1 MTVIENI
8 NIAYVSQDLSLLS
21 SADADG
27 TKDLRYL
34 SVFAIGCMIL
44 PLREDRR
51 NCLFNGWVNSFR
63 IVLAFFTAWSS
74 YRQSICVS
82 VLFTIFSDFLEFL
95 MTLVVY
101 KLLRNLFKMSSTH
114 RVFMLSVSIYFKKYE
129 TANNSTYMFRSN
141 PTLTISIHLP

>member
-8 NIAYVSQDLSLLS
+8 NIAYVSLDLSLLS

-51 NCLFNGWVNSFR
+51 NWLTGGLILLELF
-63 IVLAFFTAWSS
+63 
-74 YRQSICVS
+74 
-82 VLFTIFSDFLEFL
+82 
-95 MTLVVY
+95 
-101 KLLRNLFKMSSTH
+101 
-114 RVFMLSVSIYFKKYE
+114 
-129 TANNSTYMFRSN
+129 
-141 PTLTISIHLP
+141 

>member
-8 NIAYVSQDLSLLS
+8 NIAHVSQDLSLFS

-63 IVLAFFTAWSS
+63 IFLAFFTAWCS

-82 VLFTIFSDFLEFL
+82 VLFKKFSDFPI
-95 MTLVVY
+95 
-101 KLLRNLFKMSSTH
+101 NLFI
-114 RVFMLSVSIYFKKYE
+114 LSFFCHDRRSPAIYTIIDDAFNCGRIKQEKNFRIDFK
-129 TANNSTYMFRSN
+129 R
-141 PTLTISIHLP
+141 P

>member
-27 TKDLRYL
+27 TKDLQYL

-63 IVLAFFTAWSS
+63 IVLAFFTA
-74 YRQSICVS
+74 
-82 VLFTIFSDFLEFL
+82 
-95 MTLVVY
+95 
-101 KLLRNLFKMSSTH
+101 
-114 RVFMLSVSIYFKKYE
+114 
-129 TANNSTYMFRSN
+129 
-141 PTLTISIHLP
+141 

>member
-74 YRQSICVS
+74 YRQSVCES
-82 VLFTIFSDFLEFL
+82 VLFTIFSDFLI
-95 MTLVVY
+95 
-101 KLLRNLFKMSSTH
+101 NLFI
-114 RVFMLSVSIYFKKYE
+114 LSLSFVMIDDPQQFI
-129 TANNSTYMFRSN
+129 
-141 PTLTISIHLP
+141 P

>member
-44 PLREDRR
+44 SLREDRR
-51 NCLFNGWVNSFR
+51 NYLFNGWINSFR
-63 IVLAFFTAWSS
+63 IVLAFFLTWSS

-82 VLFTIFSDFLEFL
+82 VLFTIFSDFLI
-95 MTLVVY
+95 
-101 KLLRNLFKMSSTH
+101 NLFILSLSFVMIDDPQQFIPY
-114 RVFMLSVSIYFKKYE
+114 VMMLSIV
-129 TANNSTYMFRSN
+129 AR
-141 PTLTISIHLP
+141 

>member
-8 NIAYVSQDLSLLS
+8 NIAYVLQDLNLLS

-51 NCLFNGWVNSFR
+51 NCLFNGWINSFR

-82 VLFTIFSDFLEFL
+82 VLFTIFSDFLI
-95 MTLVVY
+95 
-101 KLLRNLFKMSSTH
+101 NLFI
-114 RVFMLSVSIYFKKYE
+114 LSLSFVMIDNPQSMVEFKAMFYFL
-129 TANNSTYMFRSN
+129 AFNSGNAF
-141 PTLTISIHLP
+141 TL

>member
-44 PLREDRR
+44 LYSLRIT
-51 NCLFNGWVNSFR
+51 V
-63 IVLAFFTAWSS
+63 TA
-74 YRQSICVS
+74 RH
-82 VLFTIFSDFLEFL
+82 LFTYERGTQYLINFTSL
-95 MTLVVY
+95 
-101 KLLRNLFKMSSTH
+101 NLTWS
-114 RVFMLSVSIYFKKYE
+114 
-129 TANNSTYMFRSN
+129 
-141 PTLTISIHLP
+141 

>member
-51 NCLFNGWVNSFR
+51 NCLFNGWVNSFSGLYLR
-63 IVLAFFTAWSS
+63 CLKLEIFDINKHRRKIVKGLIHRYHTVFFSS
-74 YRQSICVS
+74 C
-82 VLFTIFSDFLEFL
+82 
-95 MTLVVY
+95 
-101 KLLRNLFKMSSTH
+101 
-114 RVFMLSVSIYFKKYE
+114 
-129 TANNSTYMFRSN
+129 
-141 PTLTISIHLP
+141 ISISGPA

>member
-82 VLFTIFSDFLEFL
+82 FLFTIFSDTSRTSRLSL
-95 MTLVVY
+95 KSTQLVGYPFY
-101 KLLRNLFKMSSTH
+101 KQ
-114 RVFMLSVSIYFKKYE
+114 VE
-129 TANNSTYMFRSN
+129 
-141 PTLTISIHLP
+141 

>member
-51 NCLFNGWVNSFR
+51 NCLFNGWVNSVFMAA
-63 IVLAFFTAWSS
+63 INSDWGCNQNLELT
-74 YRQSICVS
+74 
-82 VLFTIFSDFLEFL
+82 LFTKFTD
-95 MTLVVY
+95 
-101 KLLRNLFKMSSTH
+101 LL
-114 RVFMLSVSIYFKKYE
+114 
-129 TANNSTYMFRSN
+129 
-141 PTLTISIHLP
+141 P

>member
-51 NCLFNGWVNSFR
+51 NCLFNGWVKYTR
-63 IVLAFFTAWSS
+63 TCPKKSS
-74 YRQSICVS
+74 MSNVPHLQR
-82 VLFTIFSDFLEFL
+82 
-95 MTLVVY
+95 
-101 KLLRNLFKMSSTH
+101 KL
-114 RVFMLSVSIYFKKYE
+114 
-129 TANNSTYMFRSN
+129 
-141 PTLTISIHLP
+141 